1 MSSGGVAPR
10 HGSRVSQHLEH
21 WMTISHPA
29 SARGQP
35 GAAAGRAAGPRSR
48 VEPDL
53 ADQQAAAVDRRSW
66 PTLFAAICST
76 SRPSVVDLLHN
87 SRRGRRGAVARQRP
101 HRPAVRPW
109 LYEAAP
115 ESTGASPRSTGDLT
129 LGHSAPTTR
138 PPHGAPGSQGG
149 RLRATRRVRSSD
161 GRGLGGGDSGAP
173 PSAGATFCRRK
184 DFQPRTDPRPSAPT
198 SPSRREGSSSRRGRN
213 KDPQA

>member
-1 MSSGGVAPR
+1 MDTDPKGRKRWGAAGPVHDRARSSLYR
-10 HGSRVSQHLEH
+10 KIKEKSHGATRECYGPVDHPEKRSAVEQGTASQHQR
-21 WMTISHPA
+21 
-29 SARGQP
+29 SARG
-35 GAAAGRAAGPRSR
+35 
-48 VEPDL
+48 
-53 ADQQAAAVDRRSW
+53 
-66 PTLFAAICST
+66 ST
-76 SRPSVVDLLHN
+76 K
-87 SRRGRRGAVARQRP
+87 
-101 HRPAVRPW
+101 
-109 LYEAAP
+109 AAP

-173 PSAGATFCRRK
+173 PRADATFCRRK